1 MIIQISIEVL
11 EQLEQHIS
19 QLCPEQYA
27 EKLSVFNGAS
37 IGAHTRHIIEFY
49 QCLLNG
55 KSIGEVNYDARL
67 RDLRIE
73 TQLDYTLDTI
83 KEIKHRL
90 LIVNDLD
97 EKISL
102 TSCFSNEMFS
112 VPTNFA
118 REAVYLIEHTIHHYA
133 LIRIGLQEH
142 FPKVEI
148 EPNFGYAHST
158 IKHQAEKKEK
168 MLAICE

>member
-1 MIIQISIEVL
+1 MIISISIEVL

-19 QLCPEQYA
+19 QLCPKQYA

-55 KSIGEVNYDARL
+55 KSTGEVNYDARL

-90 LIVNDLD
+90 LIVSDLD

-102 TSCFSNEMFS
+102 ISCFSNETFS

-133 LIRIGLQEH
+133 LIRIGLQEN
-142 FPKVEI
+142 FPTVEI
-148 EPNFGYAHST
+148 MPSFGYAHST
-158 IKHQAEKKEK
+158 IKHQAEKKEIK
-168 MLAICE
+168 LPICA

>member
-19 QLCPEQYA
+19 QLSHEQYA

-55 KSIGEVNYDARL
+55 KSIGEVNYDARS

-73 TQLDYTLDTI
+73 QQLDYTLDTI

-90 LIVNDLD
+90 LIVKNLD
-97 EKISL
+97 EQIAL
-102 TSCFSNEMFS
+102 VSCFSNEMFS
-112 VPTNFA
+112 VPTSFA

-133 LIRIGLQEH
+133 LIRIGLQEN
-142 FPKVEI
+142 FTAVEI

-158 IKHQAEKKEK
+158 IKHQAEKKAK
-168 MLAICE
+168 TLVTCA